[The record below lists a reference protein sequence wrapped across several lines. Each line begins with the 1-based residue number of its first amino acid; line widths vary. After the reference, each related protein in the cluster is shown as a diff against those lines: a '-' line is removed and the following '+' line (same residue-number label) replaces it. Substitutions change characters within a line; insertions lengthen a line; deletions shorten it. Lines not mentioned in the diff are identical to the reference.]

1 MLRLLLV
8 GSRGCAATRLY
19 GSTVLIVYV
28 RGCSCTYSKP
38 MGVERAEA
46 GQSEDAFVSPRE
58 YFSGDENNYL
68 DQVYAA
74 GSAVGTPMAPHP
86 PLSPRGG
93 PSPAKKRPQIRRL
106 GAMGQSEREDGG
118 GSKVCDVML
127 AAAAVHVADAIAY
140 RDFSDYGDYGGHS
153 RQEPSDFARTES
165 ASSRSSSNQFEDVH
179 GVSGT
184 LRAFC
189 CKNFWL
195 PLVGAGAGR
204 RKCAMRR
211 VRAHKLYY
219 ANAGIKVVRT
229 TSMLCLQ
236 LLVLTEAPPWCVSLS
251 KDAGGGTCNVATLP
265 EYEMSGFPI
274 LAPVTT
280 HMVEGVCLFVQ
291 ALDLTV
297 RRFVHGEALWSQAF
311 EAWAVRCTT
320 SILATL
326 IDARACMLESV
337 SRVGSIAAA
346 TDLGANVG
354 VPQAGM
360 MFLNCL
366 LWGVSCVLL
375 SVRATPP
382 TSTQTTTWILS
393 AWYLRVVARM
403 PIYILRARRLRRDL
417 AGVRACARAT
427 PVRLCACLVLS
438 ALGQTLTG
446 ALESCQAWCLQQG
459 RLVRCL
465 FPWALF
471 SWGFHGL
478 PSLCSA
484 RITSEGVVES
494 TLTFRASP
502 AHCSHSLCC

>member
-1 MLRLLLV
+1 
-8 GSRGCAATRLY
+8 
-19 GSTVLIVYV
+19 
-28 RGCSCTYSKP
+28 

-274 LAPVTT
+274 LSPATT
-280 HMVEGVCLFVQ
+280 HMIEGVCLFVQ

-326 IDARACMLESV
+326 IDARASMLESV

-354 VPQAGM
+354 VPSGWHDVSQLSPLG
-360 MFLNCL
+360 CL
-366 LWGVSCVLL
+366 
-375 SVRATPP
+375 
-382 TSTQTTTWILS
+382 
-393 AWYLRVVARM
+393 
-403 PIYILRARRLRRDL
+403 
-417 AGVRACARAT
+417 
-427 PVRLCACLVLS
+427 VRLAVCACHAADLHADHNLDSVCLVSTGGGQNADLYS
-438 ALGQTLTG
+438 A
-446 ALESCQAWCLQQG
+446 C
-459 RLVRCL
+459 
-465 FPWALF
+465 
-471 SWGFHGL
+471 
-478 PSLCSA
+478 PSPEA
-484 RITSEGVVES
+484 
-494 TLTFRASP
+494 
-502 AHCSHSLCC
+502 